1 MKTVNDKMRENNDKE
16 KKFAYPLVANS
27 VESSVIVEK
36 LSLQSPSQPGS
47 ANVRTGEGVGG
58 GLTTEVGYRG
68 NRLPRGP
75 LSSCSGYHGE

>member
-47 ANVRTGEGVGG
+47 ANVRTGEGVGYE
-58 GLTTEVGYRG
+58 LNFVSHLKALL
-68 NRLPRGP
+68 N
-75 LSSCSGYHGE
+75 S

>member
-47 ANVRTGEGVGG
+47 ANVSTGEGVGYE
-58 GLTTEVGYRG
+58 LNFVSHLKALL
-68 NRLPRGP
+68 NF
-75 LSSCSGYHGE
+75 